1 MHNNL
6 PKFFLFINSFKEEYI
21 RKLDKRIAI
30 IYRNYSAKT
39 DINIIKKI
47 KNFCRKDKRKFFL
60 SNNISLA
67 ISLSLDGLYLP
78 AFNQELNIKKFN
90 TKKKFLIIGSAHSV
104 KEMRIKERQGV
115 QIIFLAPLFKT
126 SKNSNFLDVVK
137 FNLLT
142 FKTNRKVVALGGIN
156 KKNIRKLKMIDLHGF
171 AGITYFENN
180 GKVNFFKNEYKK

>member
-1 MHNNL
+1 M
-6 PKFFLFINSFKEEYI
+6 FINSFKEEYI

>member
-39 DINIIKKI
+39 DIKIIKKI

-67 ISLSLDGLYLP
+67 ISLNLDGLYLP